1 MTVAKSAQPADNSV
15 TLVQFS
21 HSVVSNSLQPHGLQH
36 ARLPCPSPTPG
47 ACSNSCP
54 SSLWCYPT
62 ISSSVVSFS
71 SCLQY
76 FAASRAFPESVLH
89 ISWPKYWIFSFYIC
103 PSNEYSRLVSFRMGW
118 FDLLAVQETL
128 KSLLQHHSSKAS
140 IIQCSAFF
148 MVQLSHPYMTTGK
161 TIALTMWTF
170 VHKVMSL
177 LFHMLSRY
185 VIAFLPRSKHL
196 RIPWLQS
203 PSAVI
208 LEHQNIKSFIVSSV
222 SSWWDQ
228 MPWS

>member
-1 MTVAKSAQPADNSV
+1 MSQLFASCGQSIGASALTSVLMNTQDWFPLGLTGLISMQSKGLSRVFTTVQKHQFFGAQP
-15 TLVQFS
+15 
-21 HSVVSNSLQPHGLQH
+21 SL
-36 ARLPCPSPTPG
+36 C
-47 ACSNSCP
+47 
-54 SSLWCYPT
+54 
-62 ISSSVVSFS
+62 
-71 SCLQY
+71 
-76 FAASRAFPESVLH
+76 E
-89 ISWPKYWIFSFYIC
+89 
-103 PSNEYSRLVSFRMGW
+103 
-118 FDLLAVQETL
+118 
-128 KSLLQHHSSKAS
+128 
-140 IIQCSAFF
+140 
-148 MVQLSHPYMTTGK
+148 VQLSHPYMTTGK

-170 VHKVMSL
+170 VHKVTSL

>member
-1 MTVAKSAQPADNSV
+1 MAEFCYCCSETQLCP
-15 TLVQFS
+15 TLCDPLDCS
-21 HSVVSNSLQPHGLQH
+21 
-36 ARLPCPSPTPG
+36 TPG
-47 ACSNSCP
+47 FTVLPQLLEPDQIHVHPVGDAIQPSHPQSPLLLLLSN
-54 SSLWCYPT
+54 LLR
-62 ISSSVVSFS
+62 IRVFS
-71 SCLQY
+71 NEL
-76 FAASRAFPESVLH
+76 AFC
-89 ISWPKYWIFSFYIC
+89 IRWPKYWSFSISH
-103 PSNEYSRLVSFRMGW
+103 SNEYSGLILFGIDW
-118 FDLLAVQETL
+118 FDIIAVQSTL

-140 IIQCSAFF
+140 IHQCSAFF
-148 MVQLSHPYMTTGK
+148 MAQLSHLYMTTGK

-222 SSWWDQ
+222 SS
-228 MPWS
+228 